1 MRRGLST
8 KLIRSLVEDEVIAE
22 DAVDMAQEIH
32 QQKGG
37 KIEDILVEQGF
48 VDEDDMLSYRALVLE
63 TVPIHLD
70 SLTIPIDVLALVPE
84 DMATRH
90 QLIPISR
97 TSAMLTVAMANPL
110 DIRAIDDIEKRTRLR
125 VVPMLSSKEEIE
137 AAVSRSYKSARDTV
151 GDYLKKIQ
159 PGEGEGLETV
169 ADEADAE
176 MMDVLSLERLAEDA
190 PIVGLV
196 DLLLRQAIQD
206 GASDVH
212 IEIYESALRVRFRV
226 DGVLEEVDSPPK
238 QLHPAIIS
246 RIKIMANMDISER
259 RKPQDGRLKIRM
271 SRGNVNLR
279 VSTLPTAYG
288 EKVVMRIADEAKT
301 MFGLD
306 QLGMSSQVLE
316 RYVQSIE
323 RPYGMIL
330 VTGPTG
336 SGKTSTL
343 YASLH
348 RINTP
353 DVNIITVEDPIE
365 YLISGLNQVEI
376 NPRAGRTFVA
386 VLRAILRQDPDI
398 VMVGEVRDFE
408 TAELAVEAS
417 LTGHLVFSTLHTND
431 APSAISRLL
440 DLGVESFLIS
450 ASLSCVMAQ
459 RLVRV
464 LCPNCKKPYKPPQEL
479 LDQLGLPPGDYTLF
493 EKQGCPICEN
503 KGYKGR
509 TGIYEV
515 MFMNEEIRELVS
527 LKKDM
532 KAIQRAAVNDGMKT
546 LRQAA
551 IDTVVEGVT
560 SIEEA
565 LRATAEQ

>member
-63 TVPIHLD
+63 TVPLHLD
-70 SLTIPIDVLALVPE
+70 SLTIPIDVLALVSE

-125 VVPMLSSKEEIE
+125 VVPMLGSKEEIE

-169 ADEADAE
+169 VDEADEE

-206 GASDVH
+206 EASDVH
-212 IEIYESALRVRFRV
+212 IEVYENTLRVRFRV

-238 QLHPAIIS
+238 QLHPAIVS

-271 SRGNVNLR
+271 SRGNINLR

-323 RPYGMIL
+323 RPYGMVL

-365 YLISGLNQVEI
+365 YLIRGLNQVEI
-376 NPRAGRTFVA
+376 NSRAGRTFVA

-398 VMVGEVRDFE
+398 VMVGEIRDFE

-464 LCPNCKKPYKPPQEL
+464 LCPNCKKPYKPSHEL
-479 LDQLGLPPGDYTLF
+479 LDQVGLPPGDYTFF
-493 EKQGCPICEN
+493 EKQGCPICED

-509 TGIYEV
+509 KGIYEV

-527 LKKDM
+527 LKKDI
-532 KAIQRAAVNDGMKT
+532 KAIQRAAINDGMRN

-551 IDTVVEGVT
+551 IDAVVEGVT